1 MPTVRPGA
9 PSASRLH
16 TRHAGLTAP
25 RWVDIPWATMSSTHP
40 VRRTL
45 ATLGAAAL
53 VATLGA
59 GLGAGSAD
67 AHHAKPP
74 GPIHAGSE
82 FGWGKAPVDYRFV
95 GPLKHSQ
102 WRVKGPGAVRNQH
115 GMLTLNTGKRG
126 TVSAT
131 QITKGHEVGRWEI
144 RLRSRQYGH
153 GHQNYRVLTELV
165 PAGKRPEYCGANNI
179 ALEAYTPNKTM
190 VSHYIRSRPDNRYIM
205 RKGMGLKNDQWHTFA
220 VEVTRKRSRA
230 NLERLLTQPCP
241 YCGGRGRIR
250 SIATIC
256 LNLRKELLRLR
267 GKRTLQS
274 ELLLR
279 VHPEVA
285 RALQQEERAILEELE
300 RLLGVGVMLQ
310 GDPEL
315 HHERFDVV
323 EV

>member
-1 MPTVRPGA
+1 MSTTHRP
-9 PSASRLH
+9 RKL
-16 TRHAGLTAP
+16 
-25 RWVDIPWATMSSTHP
+25 
-40 VRRTL
+40 L
-45 ATLGAAAL
+45 ATLGATAL

-59 GLGAGSAD
+59 TLAAGSAD

-115 GMLTLNTGKRG
+115 GMLTLNTAGRG

-153 GHQNYRVLTELV
+153 GHQNYRVMTELV
-165 PAGKRPEYCGANNI
+165 PAGKRPEHCGAENI

-205 RKGMGLKNDQWHTFA
+205 RKGLGLKNDQWHTFA
-220 VEVTRKRSRA
+220 VEVTRKRISWFVDAHVVSTEKREDA
-230 NLERLLTQPCP
+230 LSGVP
-241 YCGGRGRIR
+241 YAVRFTMQAEDGKRMNKARMQMDWLR
-250 SIATIC
+250 YWT
-256 LNLRKELLRLR
+256 LRKPNQ
-267 GKRTLQS
+267 KSTKA
-274 ELLLR
+274 
-279 VHPEVA
+279 PA
-285 RALQQEERAILEELE
+285 PALGTYKDTCADR
-300 RLLGVGVMLQ
+300 RK
-310 GDPEL
+310 
-315 HHERFDVV
+315 
-323 EV
+323 